1 MEVRKA
7 KGTENPADVFTK
19 HLANAKTVDALLK
32 LFGCEYRSGRPDG
45 APKLRPGEG
54 TELGASLNAVDRCY
68 DKGLSVDAQ
77 EVLEVEGGAAKDLV
91 ERDGYA
97 FPAVKWEGCLVPE
110 AWSYKQLCL
119 PHLVAAM
126 EATFPVAVAS
136 KGTVGADHVPEPC
149 LLEQRGMEMVAREV
163 SRGSRRR
170 GILWVQSMRL
180 SCRFLVLLGRV
191 SVSFV
196 REMRATAVS

>member
-1 MEVRKA
+1 MVRRGRVEVWKV

-54 TELGASLNAVDRCY
+54 TELGASLNVVDRCY

-77 EVLEVEGGAAKDLV
+77 EVLEVEGSAAKDLV

-136 KGTVGADHVPEPC
+136 KGTVDADHVPEPC

-163 SRGSRRR
+163 S
-170 GILWVQSMRL
+170 
-180 SCRFLVLLGRV
+180 
-191 SVSFV
+191 
-196 REMRATAVS
+196 